1 MSQIHTVFDAKFI
14 DSCMLLFGRQ
24 DRELAPA
31 QAPATPATAII
42 LHQKWKLE
50 ARPQSR
56 WESCVTG
63 SDLRS
68 FFLWKICGKMSFL
81 FENNFLNTGM
91 CRAAAGAWA
100 SANPR
105 RVTLRL
111 SWNWYEAK
119 GWARWAPGD
128 GIGLLVCM
136 HLVKSLRPVAGHSD
150 TYKHNYSPQGR
161 RCCLL
166 FLRECQ
172 ITLGLIKRRK
182 ARSRYTTEGEMY
194 WHVFGVERLI

>member
-1 MSQIHTVFDAKFI
+1 MQGLLMP
-14 DSCMLLFGRQ
+14 CMLLFGRQ

-31 QAPATPATAII
+31 QAPATPATAMG

-81 FENNFLNTGM
+81 FEIFKNTGM

-100 SANPR
+100 SANAK

-136 HLVKSLRPVAGHSD
+136 HLVKSPA
-150 TYKHNYSPQGR
+150 GR
-161 RCCLL
+161 RSFRHVQRQLL
-166 FLRECQ
+166 TSRTQMLFAFPERMSNYARTHQATKSQVQ
-172 ITLGLIKRRK
+172 IYHRRRNVL
-182 ARSRYTTEGEMY
+182 AC
-194 WHVFGVERLI
+194 I